1 MSAVAERPST
11 ALEQRLVLAQVGAFT
26 LAIPAL
32 WVSEIARFEPSQM
45 LELPF
50 YPSPLMGLM
59 HQGGQVVPL
68 VSAAQLLQ
76 QERQMRQER
85 PTVICLGEAAE
96 SLNQVGIV
104 VDKILGSTTHSEV
117 PATLFEPIDVSA
129 LGSEQMVLLSQEW
142 FSSDVWKPQQ
152 WAI

>member
-11 ALEQRLVLAQVGAFT
+11 ALGQRLVLAQVEVFT
-26 LAIPAL
+26 LAIPAA

-50 YPSPLMGLM
+50 YRPPLMGLM
-59 HQGGQVVPL
+59 HQGGKVVPL

-76 QERQMRQER
+76 QELQLRQER
-85 PTVICLGEAAE
+85 PTVIRLGEAAE

-104 VDKILGSTTHSEV
+104 VDKILGSTAHSEV
-117 PATLFEPIDVSA
+117 PATLFEPVDISA
-129 LGSEQMVLLSQEW
+129 LSAEQMILLRQDW
-142 FSSDVWKPQQ
+142 FPPEIWRPHQ

>member
-32 WVSEIARFEPSQM
+32 WVSEIARFELSQM

-68 VSAAQLLQ
+68 VSAAQLLL
-76 QERQMRQER
+76 QERQTHQER

-104 VDKILGSTTHSEV
+104 VDKILGSTTHSDV
-117 PATLFEPIDVSA
+117 PATLFEPIDISA
-129 LGSEQMVLLSQEW
+129 LSSDQMVLLSQEW
-142 FSSDVWKPQQ
+142 FSADVWKPQQ